1 MSAGTYPQVSLTAYG
16 GEFST
21 TRYMKV
27 MIGLSLVLHLVLLL
41 LIAGLRLPSKMERP
55 LAAYQVSLVTSPT
68 PSVDPK
74 PVPRPVEPEH
84 PKAPQSPVAPP
95 AQPVLKQTAPPPQPV
110 RLAPTPH
117 VRVPEP
123 VPAKPAPVP
132 PAPKV
137 RQEPPPA
144 PAPQSAVRQSE
155 AKPVPAPV
163 PPPPR
168 PVLNRDILRGIA
180 LPPRSAQIGPGRSHP
195 RWNAERDPLSDSNRC
210 SKDVEQLNRAGIDV
224 RCDSTNSASARACDS
239 ATFIDE

>member
-95 AQPVLKQTAPPPQPV
+95 RATGPETNRSASSAGTAGTDASRAGARACSGETGTRTACSESATGTAACACPPI
-110 RLAPTPH
+110 RCAAE
-117 VRVPEP
+117 R
-123 VPAKPAPVP
+123 
-132 PAPKV
+132 
-137 RQEPPPA
+137 
-144 PAPQSAVRQSE
+144 SE
-155 AKPVPAPV
+155 ARPGPCAASASTGAESGHS
-163 PPPPR
+163 PR
-168 PVLNRDILRGIA
+168 DCST
-180 LPPRSAQIGPGRSHP
+180 PRSAQIGPGRSHP
-195 RWNAERDPLSDSNRC
+195 RWNAERDPLSGSNRC

-224 RCDSTNSASARACDS
+224 RCDSTSSASARACDS